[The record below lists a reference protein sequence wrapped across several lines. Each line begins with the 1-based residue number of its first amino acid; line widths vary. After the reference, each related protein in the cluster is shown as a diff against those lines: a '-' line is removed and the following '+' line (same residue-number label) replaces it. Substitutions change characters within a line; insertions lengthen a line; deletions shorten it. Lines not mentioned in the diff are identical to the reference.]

1 MRICEEPSLSAATA
15 HKARPVRRG
24 AEEQVRQIYRKL
36 AQAWGPQHWWPA
48 ESPFEVIVGAIL
60 TQNTSWTNV
69 ERAMARLRENGEL
82 TLEQIR
88 NIPLPELESLIRSSG
103 YFRQKAQRLKDLVAF
118 VDAKYGGSLEA
129 MFATASDDLRSDL
142 LTQKGIGMETAD
154 SILLYA
160 GLHSVFV
167 VDAYTR
173 RIFERHQIVSATA
186 KYDDVRFLVEGA
198 LAEEEVRGLANG
210 DFGDPTHSK
219 TGNVWGTRTNPT
231 YSKTEDEWG
240 TRADPTHSKTRNVWG
255 TRTNLTDAKTRSVGG
270 TREDPTYSETGN
282 MWAARLESRP
292 AVHPPSAMSTAP
304 QSNLTR
310 VYNEMHGLLVQVG
323 KYYCDKRRPKCDA
336 CPLGELLSPRQRAR
350 LVAGR
355 DVGRR
360 GTGKAE

>member
-1 MRICEEPSLSAATA
+1 VKLLPPKAA
-15 HKARPVRRG
+15 KPKVKNRPVRRG
-24 AEEQVRQIYRKL
+24 ADEQVRQIYRKL

-69 ERAMARLRENGEL
+69 ERAMARLRENGVL

-88 NIPLPELESLIRSSG
+88 NIPVAELESLIRSSG
-103 YFRQKAQRLKDLVAF
+103 YFRQKTQRLKDLVAF

-129 MFATASDDLRSDL
+129 MFATQSDELRGEL

-173 RIFERHQIVSATA
+173 RIFERHHVVSAAA
-186 KYDDVRFLVEGA
+186 KYDDIRLLVEGA
-198 LAEEEVRGLANG
+198 LAEEEVSGLADG

-219 TGNVWGTRTNPT
+219 TGNVWGTRTNPAH
-231 YSKTEDEWG
+231 SKIEDEWG
-240 TRADPTHSKTRNVWG
+240 TREESPHFKTK
-255 TRTNLTDAKTRSVGG
+255 DVGG
-270 TREDPTYSETGN
+270 AREDPEYFNGVN
-282 MWAARLESRP
+282 VWAAQRGLRP
-292 AVHPPSAMSTAP
+292 PVHPPSAMSTA
-304 QSNLTR
+304 QQTNRTR
-310 VYNEMHGLLVQVG
+310 VYNEMHGLLVQIG
-323 KYYCDKRRPKCDA
+323 KHYCDKRRPKCDA

-350 LVAGR
+350 LQVAGGDGPGEKQR
-355 DVGRR
+355 KRSKTQV
-360 GTGKAE
+360 A